1 MTKGFMD
8 EKQER
13 HGGVPC
19 GYPGEIGSLGLAMA
33 MKAVDD
39 SRVIEFT
46 RAGVVQLPDYDQLFA
61 VNGESIGEYIR
72 SEVEKRRPAKDH
84 YGNFAGKVT
93 VRLEFLGD
101 MEVK

>member
-19 GYPGEIGSLGLAMA
+19 GYPGEIGNLGLAMA

-61 VNGESIGEYIR
+61 VTARALGNTSAAR
-72 SEVEKRRPAKDH
+72 SRSVAPRRITTGILPGKSRF
-84 YGNFAGKVT
+84 GWNFSEIW
-93 VRLEFLGD
+93 R
-101 MEVK
+101 